1 MMNNEQVADVFDRVA
16 DLLEIKGEIIYKT
29 LAYRKAADNLRNL
42 PVDIQT
48 TRDEKRLT
56 EIPGVGKAIAEKIEE
71 LLSTGKLE
79 FLEKLEEEVPP
90 SLIELLEVPDIGPK
104 KAALFWKQ
112 AGITNLAE
120 LKSAAQ
126 NGLLQNLTGMG
137 EKSEKRILDGIEMV
151 ARRSK
156 RMVLDDAW
164 TLGNQWLEW
173 LRELPDVKRAEAA
186 GSLRRWRDT
195 IGDLDFAVASDNP
208 ARVVEAILQH
218 PDVVNVLGSG
228 ENKTSVELEN
238 GVALQVWIQPPEN
251 FGCLWQFTTG
261 SKDHNVR
268 LRELAQRKGLTLS
281 EQVLAK
287 ESDGERLNCETEEQV
302 YEALGLRWIP
312 PELREDRGEIE
323 AVKNGDLPNLI
334 QLEDT
339 HADFHMHSTWSDGRN
354 TIEEMA
360 LSAIQNGHKIIAITD
375 HSSGL
380 GIAGGLRPDDIR
392 LQRAEIDAVQQKLG
406 ESIRILQGA
415 EVEIRADGS
424 LDYSDDILAEL
435 DIVIISLHT
444 SLRQPGEEITAR
456 LIKAM
461 NNPHVDI
468 VGHPSARLLPNRE
481 GADLNWTAV
490 LETAQKTG
498 IALEINANPHRLDLP
513 EAYARRAAQMGIPL
527 AINSDAHRIGRLDN
541 LVYGISAARC
551 AWLEAGQVINTW
563 KPEKIMKWLQ
573 TRSG

>member
-1 MMNNEQVADVFDRVA
+1 LEQ
-16 DLLEIKGEIIYKT
+16 
-29 LAYRKAADNLRNL
+29 
-42 PVDIQT
+42 
-48 TRDEKRLT
+48 
-56 EIPGVGKAIAEKIEE
+56 
-71 LLSTGKLE
+71 
-79 FLEKLEEEVPP
+79 EVPP
-90 SLIELLEVPDIGPK
+90 SLIELLEVPDVGPK

-112 AGITNLAE
+112 AGVTNLE
-120 LKSAAQ
+120 GLKSAAL
-126 NGLLQNLTGMG
+126 NGVLRNLPGMG

-164 TLGNQWLEW
+164 SLVNQWLEW
-173 LRELPDVKRAEAA
+173 LRSLPEVNRAEAA

-218 PDVVNVLGSG
+218 PDVVNVLSRG
-228 ENKTSVELEN
+228 ENKTSVELKN
-238 GVALQVWIQPPEN
+238 GVALQIWIQLPQN

-268 LRELAQRKGLTLS
+268 LRELAQRQGLSLS
-281 EQVLAK
+281 EQTLTR
-287 ESDGERLNCETEEQV
+287 EDDGNRLSCETEEQI
-302 YEALGLRWIP
+302 YEALGLYWIP

-323 AVKNGDLPNLI
+323 AVKNGSLPNLI
-334 QLEDT
+334 RLEDV

-360 LSAIQNGHKIIAITD
+360 LSAIQNGHKVIAITD

-380 GIAGGLRPDDIR
+380 GIAGGLRIEDIHQ
-392 LQRAEIDAVQQKLG
+392 QRVEIDAVQQKLG
-406 ESIRILQGA
+406 DSIRILQGA

-424 LDYSDDILAEL
+424 LDYPDDILAEL

-444 SLRQPGEEITAR
+444 SLRQPGEEITTR
-456 LIKAM
+456 LIRAM
-461 NNPHVDI
+461 NNPHADI

-481 GADLNWTAV
+481 GANLDWTAV

-527 AINSDAHRIGRLDN
+527 SINSDAHRIGRLDN
-541 LVYGISAARC
+541 LLYGVSAARR
-551 AWLEAGQVINTW
+551 AWLESRHVINTW
-563 KPEKIMKWLQ
+563 EPEKIMTWLQ
-573 TRSG
+573 TRSS

>member
-1 MMNNEQVADVFDRVA
+1 M
-16 DLLEIKGEIIYKT
+16 
-29 LAYRKAADNLRNL
+29 
-42 PVDIQT
+42 
-48 TRDEKRLT
+48 LT
-56 EIPGVGKAIAEKIEE
+56 AIR
-71 LLSTGKLE
+71 
-79 FLEKLEEEVPP
+79 
-90 SLIELLEVPDIGPK
+90 
-104 KAALFWKQ
+104 
-112 AGITNLAE
+112 
-120 LKSAAQ
+120 
-126 NGLLQNLTGMG
+126 
-137 EKSEKRILDGIEMV
+137 SEKRILDGIELV

-173 LRELPDVKRAEAA
+173 LRELPDVKRVEAA

-195 IGDLDFAVASDNP
+195 IGDLDFAVASDSP
-208 ARVVEAILQH
+208 ARVVEAIIQH
-218 PDVVNVLGSG
+218 PDVANVLGRG
-228 ENKTSVELEN
+228 ENKTSVELKN
-238 GVALQVWIQPPEN
+238 GVALQVWIQPPQN

-268 LRELAQRKGLTLS
+268 LRELAQRQGLSLS
-281 EQVLAK
+281 EQSLAR
-287 ESDGERLNCETEEQV
+287 EADGNRINCETEEQV
-302 YEALGLRWIP
+302 YEALGLPCIS

-323 AVKNGDLPNLI
+323 AAKHGDLPNLI
-334 QLEDT
+334 RLEDM
-339 HADFHMHSTWSDGRN
+339 HADFHMHTTWSDGRN

-392 LQRAEIDAVQQKLG
+392 MQRAEIDTVQQKLG

-424 LDYSDDILAEL
+424 LDYPDDILAEL

-461 NNPHVDI
+461 NNPHADI

-481 GADLNWTAV
+481 GTDLDWTAV

-541 LVYGISAARC
+541 LVFGISAARR
-551 AWLEAGQVINTW
+551 AWLQAGHVINTW
-563 KPEKIMKWLQ
+563 EPEKIMTWLH

>member
-42 PVDIQT
+42 AVDIQT
-48 TRDEKRLT
+48 TREQNRLT
-56 EIPGVGKAIAEKIEE
+56 EIPGVGKAIADKIEE
-71 LLSTGKLE
+71 LLTTGKLE
-79 FLEKLEEEVPP
+79 FLEKLELEVPP

-112 AGITNLAE
+112 AGIINLAQ

-126 NGLLQNLTGMG
+126 NSLLRNLPGMG

-164 TLGNQWLEW
+164 ALANQWLEW
-173 LRELPDVKRAEAA
+173 LRELPDVKRAEVA
-186 GSLRRWRDT
+186 GSLRRWRET
-195 IGDLDFAVASDNP
+195 IGDLDFVVASDNP
-208 ARVVEAILQH
+208 GGVVEAIIQH
-218 PDVVNVLGSG
+218 PDVVNVLGRG
-228 ENKTSVELEN
+228 ENKTSVELKN
-238 GVALQVWIQPPEN
+238 GIALQVWIQPLQN
-251 FGCLWQFTTG
+251 FGCLWQFATG

-268 LRELAQRKGLTLS
+268 LRELAQRQGLSLS
-281 EQVLAK
+281 EQAFAR
-287 ESDGERLNCETEEQV
+287 EEDGQRLNCETEQQV
-302 YEALGLRWIP
+302 YEAIGLQWIP

-323 AVKNGDLPNLI
+323 AVKNHSLPKLI
-334 QLEDT
+334 KLEDM
-339 HADFHMHSTWSDGRN
+339 HADFHMHTTWSDGRN

-360 LSAIQNGHKIIAITD
+360 LSAIENGHKIIAITD

-392 LQRAEIDAVQQKLG
+392 MQRAEIDAVQQKLG

-424 LDYSDDILAEL
+424 LDYPDDILAEL

-456 LIKAM
+456 LIRAM
-461 NNPHVDI
+461 NNPHTDI

-481 GADLNWTAV
+481 GADLDWTAV

-541 LVYGISAARC
+541 LVYGISAARR
-551 AWLEAGQVINTW
+551 AWLEARHVINTW
-563 KPEKIMKWLQ
+563 EPEKIMTWFQ
-573 TRSG
+573 NRSG